1 MDVRGVDVL
10 RIMERAKI
18 EPAILSKKPAPVGP
32 PLALRAVG

>member
-18 EPAILSKKPAPVGP
+18 EPAILSK
-32 PLALRAVG
+32 RASARRPRVWEP